1 MKRGAWAAESRWTAR
16 SILRLLCSH
25 LSQTDTV
32 LCVARA
38 RPAHPHPR
46 AQDLEK
52 ELVDSIECLRQA
64 GIILEKYSGPENE
77 SAYFDK
83 INEVVAHYGRLYAMR
98 GAAQDPV
105 PIKVME
111 DYLDKGLNPDLY
123 TKHRL
128 KLADDLN
135 QHNQGRVESLRLLH
149 DHVQREVERRLGP
162 APVVKRIDPG
172 ATAGSDAMQ
181 VDAAADCSR

>member
-1 MKRGAWAAESRWTAR
+1 MLVRPLALQGFFAGP
-16 SILRLLCSH
+16 LLNSCEVNDPS
-25 LSQTDTV
+25 
-32 LCVARA
+32 
-38 RPAHPHPR
+38 
-46 AQDLEK
+46 LEK
-52 ELVDSIECLRQA
+52 D
-64 GIILEKYSGPENE
+64 
-77 SAYFDK
+77 
-83 INEVVAHYGRLYAMR
+83 
-98 GAAQDPV
+98 
-105 PIKVME
+105 
-111 DYLDKGLNPDLY
+111 DKGLNPDLY

-181 VDAAADCSR
+181 VDGAADCSR